1 MDRIFQ
7 IGDFTFRLICP
18 EEVTPPDN
26 FMLFACD
33 TEPELHCIPEYTY
46 IIEVSEELPAPEG
59 EPAAQ
64 RPDLTV
70 FRNGIYETRLIGVT

>member
-18 EEVTPPDN
+18 EEVMPPDN

-33 TEPELHCIPEYTY
+33 TEPRLRCMPEYTY
-46 IIEVSEELPAPEG
+46 HSV
-59 EPAAQ
+59 
-64 RPDLTV
+64 RT
-70 FRNGIYETRLIGVT
+70 